1 MVSIFDLIQGSQLIY
16 VFVLMAT
23 GILVGSACGLLGV
36 GGAFIMVPVQL
47 WALTS
52 MGIDATIA
60 TRVAFGTG
68 LAVVLPTSLSGCY
81 GHSCRGVVLWKPGII
96 MGLSGLAGAF
106 IGGTIA
112 AHAPADL
119 LKTIFG
125 VVVLAGGIRMLLV
138 GKLRPGTKPKSGT
151 LHYVLWGFPVG
162 IVSGLSGIGG
172 GVLMVPILVVAMGF
186 SMLQAVGTSSV
197 AIALNSVGGIS
208 SYAIN
213 GMGVAGRPE
222 YSIGYIDLPQFIL
235 LAGTSVPAAQLG
247 VRFAHFIPG
256 KQLRYIFI
264 ALMFYIGLRM
274 IGVFAWLG
282 LPI

>member
-1 MVSIFDLIQGSQLIY
+1 
-16 VFVLMAT
+16 MAT

>member
-1 MVSIFDLIQGSQLIY
+1 
-16 VFVLMAT
+16 MAT

-36 GGAFIMVPVQL
+36 GGGFIMVPVQL
-47 WALTS
+47 WALTY

-68 LAVVLPTSLSGCY
+68 LAVILPTSLSGCY

-125 VVVLAGGIRMLLV
+125 LVVLAGALRMLFA
-138 GKLRPGTKPKSGT
+138 GKITPGTEPKT
-151 LHYVLWGFPVG
+151 NPLYYVIWGFPVG
-162 IVSGLSGIGG
+162 IISGLSGIGG
-172 GVLMVPILVVAMGF
+172 GVLMVPILVVGMGF
-186 SMLQAVGTSSV
+186 SMLQAIGTSSV
-197 AIALNSVGGIS
+197 AIALNAIGGVS

-213 GMGVAGRPE
+213 GMGVPGRPP
-222 YSIGYIDLPQFIL
+222 YSIGYIDLLQFIL
-235 LAGTSVPAAQLG
+235 LAGTAIPAAQLG
-247 VRFAHFIPG
+247 VRFAHLIPA

-264 ALMFYIGLRM
+264 ALMFYIGLRT
-274 IGVFAWLG
+274 IGVFAWIG